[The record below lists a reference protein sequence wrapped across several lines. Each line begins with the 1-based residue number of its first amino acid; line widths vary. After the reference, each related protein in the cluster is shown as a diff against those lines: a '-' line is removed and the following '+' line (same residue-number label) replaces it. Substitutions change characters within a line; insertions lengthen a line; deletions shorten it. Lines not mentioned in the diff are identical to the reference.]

1 MQTASQVPHVP
12 VPVPPPMAPAPVH
25 ADDSSNRLGTTSLV
39 LGLIVALP
47 ILVLLVLNT
56 YGARIQLQYKVNM
69 AAYRTILNYIFGLIG
84 LIAMFTGVVSLERMA
99 KQTGNRPFFQAFAGI
114 VLGMGAFYYLL
125 AAITSSYGLMLAQL
139 VYSH

>member
-99 KQTGNRPFFQAFAGI
+99 SRLATARSSRHLPASCSVWAPSTTCLQPSPALTG
-114 VLGMGAFYYLL
+114 
-125 AAITSSYGLMLAQL
+125 
-139 VYSH
+139 